1 MLYLRET
8 CSTLMLVKAFSLK
21 KIEFLKFS
29 IWVYL
34 DFLLVHNRVGP
45 EPNPNESL
53 QNFAQIFHASFRGA
67 CSLKGQLEKT
77 SSWKFSSQKVR
88 NEMGKNEVG
97 KIFITLYC
105 GISILSNLNG
115 KFIPSDFITSRFFQL
130 LFPIKC
136 IPSFLNT
143 PRPTVTITWPV
154 LSSHVLLNVIFMNN
168 MNFRRNKLE

>member
-8 CSTLMLVKAFSLK
+8 CSTFNARESFFVK
-21 KIEFLKFS
+21 EFLKFS

-53 QNFAQIFHASFRGA
+53 QNFAQIFHASF
-67 CSLKGQLEKT
+67 
-77 SSWKFSSQKVR
+77 
-88 NEMGKNEVG
+88 
-97 KIFITLYC
+97 
-105 GISILSNLNG
+105 
-115 KFIPSDFITSRFFQL
+115 
-130 LFPIKC
+130 
-136 IPSFLNT
+136 LNT

-168 MNFRRNKLE
+168 MNFRRNKLEWFKLDGVLLIQLIRYPVKFNKNFSLNHWIHHVSNWTVIPRQCSRTFHHLDSKTFSSNSSETHSGSF

>member
-53 QNFAQIFHASFRGA
+53 QNFAQIFHAS
-67 CSLKGQLEKT
+67 S
-77 SSWKFSSQKVR
+77 
-88 NEMGKNEVG
+88 
-97 KIFITLYC
+97 
-105 GISILSNLNG
+105 
-115 KFIPSDFITSRFFQL
+115 
-130 LFPIKC
+130 
-136 IPSFLNT
+136 LNT
-143 PRPTVTITWPV
+143 TRPTVTITWPV

>member
-1 MLYLRET
+1 
-8 CSTLMLVKAFSLK
+8 
-21 KIEFLKFS
+21 
-29 IWVYL
+29 
-34 DFLLVHNRVGP
+34 
-45 EPNPNESL
+45 
-53 QNFAQIFHASFRGA
+53 
-67 CSLKGQLEKT
+67 
-77 SSWKFSSQKVR
+77 
-88 NEMGKNEVG
+88 MGKNEVG

-130 LFPIKC
+130 LFPTKC

-168 MNFRRNKLE
+168 MNFRRNKLEWFKLDGVLLIRLIRYPVKFNKNFSLNHWIHHVSNWTVIPRQCSRTFHHLDSKTFSSNSSETHSGSF